1 MSVATLPRF
10 NDLVADTIAAH
21 SHVAAE
27 QIIVLDNSDKY
38 TPDGINPQHATSG
51 HDTLSQIFD
60 TMAKVNRM
68 ALESDTLCA
77 GSHGGASFRDAL
89 LEASSQVAQLA
100 NGRRVRYVE
109 LGPEPWKSRAIL
121 EHLLAAGV
129 RLASYVGID
138 INPASEATMRDALV
152 PTVGAERFHYLIA
165 DFYKCSVDDIPAPPS
180 TPDADDGY
188 ATVVTNLGFQE
199 GNDLPERIGPM
210 LSCLTRPG
218 DFVLSEMQVFL
229 PLGSSAVEC
238 IIKDFYHHPEMRR
251 FSGLVGRQF
260 DPACSLVPSEGDET
274 EYLFYL
280 LPMQTGIGAVK
291 VATTLIS
298 ARVDGT
304 KRYVLT
310 NSCLKYT
317 SEQFDMA
324 RQAMGKFIVRK
335 VLETGDKSVVF
346 HIAER
351 L

>member
-10 NDLVADTIAAH
+10 NDLVAGTIAAH

-38 TPDGINPQHATSG
+38 APDGIKPQQATSG

-77 GSHGGASFRDAL
+77 GSHGGLSFRDAL
-89 LEASSQVAQLA
+89 LGASSQLAQLA
-100 NGRRVRYVE
+100 NGRRRRTS
-109 LGPEPWKSRAIL
+109 SR
-121 EHLLAAGV
+121 LAAGV

-152 PTVGAERFHYLIA
+152 PTVGAERFYYLIA
-165 DFYKCSVDDIPAPPS
+165 DFYKCCVDDIPAPPF
-180 TPDADDGY
+180 TPDAEDGY
-188 ATVVTNLGFQE
+188 VTVVTNLGFQE

-218 DFVLSEMQVFL
+218 DFVLSEIQVFL
-229 PLGSSAVEC
+229 PLGSSAVKC
-238 IIKDFYHHPEMRR
+238 SVRDFYHHPEMRR

-260 DPACSLVPSEGDET
+260 DPACSLGEET

-280 LPMQTGIGAVK
+280 LPIQTEIGTVN

-317 SEQFDMA
+317 SEQFDLA
-324 RQAMGKFIVRK
+324 DGQ
-335 VLETGDKSVVF
+335 TGDKSVVF
-346 HIAER
+346 HISER